1 MRVKRGRGEVVEA
14 LLLKKPEAEGGR
26 GTSNLFKQNPANKLS
41 GGETDT
47 HSGSPSVL
55 TSQPSLEGRSTISYV
70 TDLLCDPGKVT
81 LPL

>member
-47 HSGSPSVL
+47 FRVTL
-55 TSQPSLEGRSTISYV
+55 CAYQSTISRRKINYQ
-70 TDLLCDPGKVT
+70 LGH
-81 LPL
+81 